1 MPVGFFVYIHERAV
15 RRTERRMDAPGRRGR
30 FAAESAKSNDDA
42 RAAGASD
49 GIVSLYREISVKP
62 SHLEALLCIIDV

>member
-1 MPVGFFVYIHERAV
+1 MIVDSFFVHIHERAV

-42 RAAGASD
+42 RAEGASD
-49 GIVSLYREISVKP
+49 GIVSLYISMRGSPPVKF
-62 SHLEALLCIIDV
+62 L

>member
-1 MPVGFFVYIHERAV
+1 MLPVGLFVHIHERAV

-30 FAAESAKSNDDA
+30 FAAQSAKSNDDA

-49 GIVSLYREISVKP
+49 GIVSLYISMRVSTPVKF
-62 SHLEALLCIIDV
+62 L